1 MDAAGRNRELTVSEA
16 LAQRRSVRGFLPDMV
31 ERSTV
36 EAILTDARRAPSGAN
51 LQPGRFVAL
60 TGAPLRALSEALAEA
75 IAEGRPQ
82 VAEYSYFPKK
92 MPPELKAR
100 QRAAGYA
107 LYEALGIEKRDLEG
121 RRRQFDLNY
130 RFFDAPVGI
139 IVTIDRD
146 MGKGCFMD
154 LGMAIMALL
163 ASAEARGLASCGL
176 GAIAHYGDVAHEAL
190 GLPEEE
196 LVVCGIALGRADP
209 AHPANGVRTEREPL
223 EVFAE
228 LRGF

>member
-1 MDAAGRNRELTVSEA
+1 MDAGPRTRELTVSEA
-16 LAQRRSVRGFLPDMV
+16 LAQRRSVRGFLPDPV
-31 ERSTV
+31 ARSTV

-51 LQPGRFVAL
+51 LQPGRFIAL
-60 TGAPLRALSEALAEA
+60 TGTPLAALSGALAEA

-82 VAEYSYFPKK
+82 VAEYSYFPKH

-107 LYEALGIEKRDLEG
+107 LYEALGIERRDLDG
-121 RRRQFDLNY
+121 RRRQFDRNY
-130 RFFDAPVGI
+130 RFFDAPVGV
-139 IVTIDRD
+139 IVTIDRG

-163 ASAEARGLASCGL
+163 ASAEARGLATCGL
-176 GAIAHYGDVAHEAL
+176 GAIAHHGDVVHEAL
-190 GLPEEE
+190 GLPEGE

-209 AHPANGVRTEREPL
+209 AHPANAVRTAREPL
-223 EVFAE
+223 EVFTE